1 MEAKKNPA
9 YDLDRQRSKFFF
21 IGLSISIALVITA
34 FEWRVEKKIP
44 KPKHEDII
52 TVELPTFIL
61 STVADPPPAPGCLP

>member
-34 FEWRVEKKIP
+34 FEWRVEKKYQ
-44 KPKHEDII
+44 
-52 TVELPTFIL
+52 
-61 STVADPPPAPGCLP
+61 STNTRI